1 MCFFLGRGEM
11 RAPLKSLR
19 GRLDIQ
25 WNKIFSSQVFSCNNF
40 FPSKSVCRILFSE
53 IKHPPPPPRLKSQMV
68 GPFQSC
74 FRLLLRRHYSRFR
87 EQTTP
92 VFADHRHQYLIFFFI
107 YFDHALPKKL
117 CMPMVAE
124 IDRLCSLGTA
134 TALIN
139 NVTEN
144 TWQQSKRGSCVWQV
158 SHEEE
163 ERTTKKSR
171 GK

>member
-1 MCFFLGRGEM
+1 MEQDFFPARYFLAIIFFPQNLSAGYYF
-11 RAPLKSLR
+11 LKSN
-19 GRLDIQ
+19 I
-25 WNKIFSSQVFSCNNF
+25 
-40 FPSKSVCRILFSE
+40 
-53 IKHPPPPPRLKSQMV
+53 PPPPRLKSQMV

-107 YFDHALPKKL
+107 YFDRALPKKL

-144 TWQQSKRGSCVWQV
+144 T
-158 SHEEE
+158 
-163 ERTTKKSR
+163 
-171 GK
+171 